1 MDDILNRDALDISA
15 ALGARDIS
23 AVELMQAT
31 LARIDATNGA
41 VNAIVAMPDPDTLLA
56 AARQADAEPRKGWLH
71 GIPVAVKDLANVAG
85 LRTSWGSPLFRDFVA
100 PADDLVI
107 GRMRD
112 AGAVFISKTNTP
124 EFGLGS
130 HTFNPV
136 HGTTRNPYDLGRSA
150 GGSSGGAGVALAMR
164 QVCVADGSDM
174 MGSLRNPAG
183 WNNVYGHRPTWGLVP
198 NDPVGDVYMH
208 PLATL
213 GPMARSPRDLAALL
227 ETQAGRDPRVPL
239 SRDAGP
245 LIPAPG
251 DHLRGARLGWLGDWG
266 GAWPMEPGVMATCEA
281 ALVQMQGLGAHV
293 DPLPAPFPAAEIW
306 QSWLGLRAFAN
317 AARLGVFYDDPAKRA
332 GLKPDAVWEIETGLA
347 LNAPDILALSAMRS
361 RWYQAAAKLFETY
374 DALILPTAQVWP
386 FPVEWVSPPAIAGRA
401 MDTYHRW
408 MEVVVPAA
416 LIGLPVTA
424 VPAGFGAA
432 GLPMGLQI
440 IGPTGSDARLLQ
452 LAQHWH
458 QATDWP
464 NRRRPTE
471 PV

>member
-1 MDDILNRDALDISA
+1 
-15 ALGARDIS
+15 
-23 AVELMQAT
+23 
-31 LARIDATNGA
+31 
-41 VNAIVAMPDPDTLLA
+41 
-56 AARQADAEPRKGWLH
+56 
-71 GIPVAVKDLANVAG
+71 
-85 LRTSWGSPLFRDFVA
+85 
-100 PADDLVI
+100 
-107 GRMRD
+107 
-112 AGAVFISKTNTP
+112 
-124 EFGLGS
+124 
-130 HTFNPV
+130 
-136 HGTTRNPYDLGRSA
+136 
-150 GGSSGGAGVALAMR
+150 
-164 QVCVADGSDM
+164 
-174 MGSLRNPAG
+174 LRNPAG

-227 ETQAGRDPRVPL
+227 ETQSGRDPRMPL

-266 GAWPMEPGVMATCEA
+266 GAWPMEAGVIATCEA

-317 AARLGVFYDDPAKRA
+317 AARLGVFYHDPVKRA

-361 RWYQAAAKLFETY
+361 RWYQVAAKLFETY

-464 NRRRPTE
+464 NLRRPAE